1 MANTFRNKF
10 LASNATAA
18 NAIVATTSS
27 QTTIIGMSI
36 ANITASPILAN
47 VTITSGSSNN
57 TFFMIYNAQIPVGST
72 LVPIGGDQKLVL
84 ESNDYVQIQTTGDAH
99 VITSF
104 VEIT

>member
-1 MANTFRNKF
+1 MANTFKRKF
-10 LASNATAA
+10 LVSSGTAA

-36 ANITASPILAN
+36 ANITANPILAN
-47 VTITSGSSNN
+47 VTVTSGVTNN
-57 TFFMIYNAQIPVGST
+57 TFFMMYNAQIPVGST
-72 LVPIGGDQKLVL
+72 LVPVGGDQKLVL
-84 ESNDYVQIQTTGDAH
+84 ETDDYVQVQTTGAAH

>member
-1 MANTFRNKF
+1 MANTFKRKF
-10 LASNATAA
+10 LVSSGTAA

-36 ANITASPILAN
+36 ANITANPILAN
-47 VTITSGSSNN
+47 VTVTSGATNN
-57 TFFMIYNAQIPVGST
+57 TFFMMYKAQIPIGST
-72 LVPIGGDQKLVL
+72 LVPVGGDQKLVL
-84 ESNDYVQIQTTGDAH
+84 ESDDYVQVETSGAAH